1 VPSAVIPHG
10 TKVHYAAGSQA
21 IVLILLDPSHLG
33 KWAIAQL
40 RMTPVE
46 KSDAEI
52 VCLVDDDLSVL
63 KSIERLLA
71 SDGLS
76 VRGFNK
82 PKEFLLHVQAHSVPV
97 VILDIWMEEMSGL
110 EVQAQ
115 LSALSP
121 QTRVIVITGRDDP
134 AAKLN
139 ARQMG
144 VVAFFRKPFDDD
156 QFLKAVHGA
165 LAIHPVE

>member
-1 VPSAVIPHG
+1 MG
-10 TKVHYAAGSQA
+10 DRA
-21 IVLILLDPSHLG
+21 IC
-33 KWAIAQL
+33 
-40 RMTPVE
+40 MTSSE

-76 VRGFNK
+76 VRAFNK
-82 PKEFLLHVQAHSVPV
+82 PKEFLTHVQAHTVPLV
-97 VILDIWMEEMSGL
+97 VLDIWMEEMSGL

-121 QTRVIVITGRDDP
+121 QTRVIIITGREDQT
-134 AAKLN
+134 AKL
-139 ARQMG
+139 AALQSG
-144 VVAFFRKPFDDD
+144 VIAFFTKPFDGD
-156 QFLKAVHGA
+156 QFLNAVRRA
-165 LAIHPVE
+165 LAMHLIE

>member
-1 VPSAVIPHG
+1 MG
-10 TKVHYAAGSQA
+10 DRA
-21 IVLILLDPSHLG
+21 IC
-33 KWAIAQL
+33 
-40 RMTPVE
+40 MTSSE
-46 KSDAEI
+46 KSDTEI

-82 PKEFLLHVQAHSVPV
+82 PKEFLTHVQAHTVPLV
-97 VILDIWMEEMSGL
+97 VLDIWMEEMSGL

-121 QTRVIVITGRDDP
+121 QTRVIIITGREDQT
-134 AAKLN
+134 AKL
-139 ARQMG
+139 AALQSG
-144 VVAFFRKPFDDD
+144 VIAFFTKPFDDD
-156 QFLKAVHGA
+156 QFLNAVRGA
-165 LAIHPVE
+165 LAMHPIE

>member
-1 VPSAVIPHG
+1 MDDR
-10 TKVHYAAGSQA
+10 A
-21 IVLILLDPSHLG
+21 IC
-33 KWAIAQL
+33 
-40 RMTPVE
+40 MTSSE
-46 KSDAEI
+46 KSDTEI

-82 PKEFLLHVQAHSVPV
+82 PKDFLTHVQAHTVPLV
-97 VILDIWMEEMSGL
+97 VLDIWMEEMSGL

-121 QTRVIVITGRDDP
+121 QTRVIIITGREDQT
-134 AAKLN
+134 AKL
-139 ARQMG
+139 AALQSG
-144 VVAFFRKPFDDD
+144 VIAFFTKPFDDD
-156 QFLKAVHGA
+156 QFLNAVRGA
-165 LAIHPVE
+165 LAMHLIE